1 MIKSLLALILA
12 CLLAQPLLAE
22 SGDGWV
28 SFPGAG
34 GPGKGKHV
42 VLLAG
47 DEEYRSEEAM
57 PMLAK
62 ILSTHHGF
70 DTTVLFSHDPDG
82 TINPNNTATLGKP
95 DALDTAD
102 VIVMSLRFRN
112 WPDEAMRH
120 FDAAMQRGVP
130 VIGLRT
136 STHAF
141 KLAAP
146 STFQQYNDFGKNT
159 LGEKWVSHWGAH
171 KSEATRAV
179 IEAANFNHPLLH
191 GVVDIFGDTD
201 VYEANP
207 PADATILLRGQVL
220 AGMTPNSAPAARE
233 KSAGRPINDP
243 MMPIAW
249 TREVKTATG
258 KSQKVLCTT
267 MGAATD
273 LASAGLRRLVVNGV
287 FWSAGLEVPASAE
300 VATVGDF
307 KPSNYSTNGF
317 KKGLR
322 AADE

>member
-1 MIKSLLALILA
+1 MKPLLTLFIA
-12 CLLAQPLLAE
+12 CLLAHPLIAE
-22 SGDGWV
+22 SGDGWL
-28 SFPGAG
+28 SFPGAA

-82 TINPNNTATLGKP
+82 TINPNNTASLGKP

-141 KLAAP
+141 KLAGS
-146 STFQQYNDFGKNT
+146 STFKQYNDFGKNT
-159 LGEKWVSHWGAH
+159 LGEKWVSHWGKH
-171 KSEATRAV
+171 KSEATRGV
-179 IEAANFNHPLLH
+179 IEAPNFNHPLLR
-191 GVVDIFGDTD
+191 GVVDIFGDSD

-220 AGMTPNSAPAARE
+220 SGMTPNSAPATRE
-233 KSAGRPINDP
+233 KSPGRPINDP

-249 TREVKTATG
+249 TREVKTTAG
-258 KSQKVLCTT
+258 KSQKVLCST

-273 LASAGLRRLVVNGV
+273 LASEGLRRLVVNGV
-287 FWSAGLEVPASAE
+287 FWAAGLEVPASAE
-300 VATVGDF
+300 VNTVGDF
-307 KPSNYSTNGF
+307 VPSNYSTNGF

-322 AADE
+322 AADQ